1 MRIALGVEYN
11 GKEFVGWQYQENLRT
26 VQNELES
33 AIAKVADQPI
43 LTICAG
49 RTDKGVHAVNQVV
62 HFDTEV
68 LRNKRAWLLGVNS
81 NLPRDIAVHWVEFM
95 DSEFHARFS
104 AIQRHYRYLIFNN
117 PVRSALLTDYTAW
130 YLPKLDLIAM
140 QRALDLL
147 LGEHDFSS
155 FRGPDCQAKSP
166 IKTIY
171 KAHISVNGSIISVDI
186 CANAF
191 LHHMVR
197 NIVGVLFKIGEGKAA
212 PEWITELLAL
222 KNRSKAAITAPAEG
236 LYLMK
241 INYPP
246 PIKLPENALVNSFC
260 KL

>member
-95 DSEFHARFS
+95 DTDFHARFL
-104 AIQRHYRYLIFNN
+104 AIRRHYYYLIYNN
-117 PVRSALLTDYTAW
+117 SVRSALLDRNMAW
-130 YLPKLDLIAM
+130 HLPKLDVAAM
-140 QRALDLL
+140 QLGLNYL
-147 LGEHDFSS
+147 LGKHDFSS
-155 FRGPDCQAKSP
+155 FRGPD
-166 IKTIY
+166 
-171 KAHISVNGSIISVDI
+171 
-186 CANAF
+186 
-191 LHHMVR
+191 
-197 NIVGVLFKIGEGKAA
+197 
-212 PEWITELLAL
+212 
-222 KNRSKAAITAPAEG
+222 
-236 LYLMK
+236 
-241 INYPP
+241 
-246 PIKLPENALVNSFC
+246 
-260 KL
+260 